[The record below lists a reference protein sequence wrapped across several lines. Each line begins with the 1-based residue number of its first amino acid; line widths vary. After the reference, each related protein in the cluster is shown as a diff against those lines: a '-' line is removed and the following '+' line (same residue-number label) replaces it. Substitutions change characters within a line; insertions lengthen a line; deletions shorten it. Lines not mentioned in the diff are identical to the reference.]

1 MLLKRT
7 KLFLL
12 LAIQTF
18 AVGFEMY
25 ENIISVQSSIHM
37 EQHETQDN
45 LIRDIRATSTGN
57 KSTNP
62 M

>member
-12 LAIQTF
+12 LAIPTF

-25 ENIISVQSSIHM
+25 ENIISVQSSIQM
-37 EQHETQDN
+37 EQHETRDD
-45 LIRDIRATSTGN
+45 LIRARRTTPTGN
-57 KSTNP
+57 KSTNQ